1 MNKTKDTLFWIVD
14 YTISLTSLIAS
25 LPITLFLLYP
35 YSIIGIAVYAIT
47 LIVLSV
53 LSFRKSAD
61 KHTILKKVLFL
72 VLLVPIITLLTILVL
87 IQTGWIHYP
96 G

>member
-35 YSIIGIAVYAIT
+35 YSIVVNVGDNSNVAKVG
-47 LIVLSV
+47 
-53 LSFRKSAD
+53 SFQLR
-61 KHTILKKVLFL
+61 ILL
-72 VLLVPIITLLTILVL
+72 
-87 IQTGWIHYP
+87 
-96 G
+96 